1 MVKLDVKS
9 LFLLEMICNTAEEEK
24 AFIEQF
30 KAEYSEFKKRY
41 PYLEDYFI
49 GRETG
54 KGIPRKNILNGR
66 KRRAGRKIYDIYEND
81 KLIAEGLDCYEIG
94 VMLGIST
101 SNVYNYIKSGDNY
114 RKKSK
119 MEKYKF
125 VEVKEQC

>member
-1 MVKLDVKS
+1 MVNLDGKS
-9 LFLLEMICNTAEEEK
+9 IFLLETICHTAEEEK
-24 AFIEQF
+24 AFIEHF
-30 KAEYSEFKKRY
+30 KAEYEMFKNQF

-49 GRETG
+49 GRDTG
-54 KGIPRKNILNGR
+54 KGVSKKNILNGR
-66 KRRAGRKIYDIYEND
+66 KRRSGRKIYNVYEND

-94 VMLGIST
+94 VMLDIST
-101 SNVYNYIKSGDNY
+101 SNVYNYIKVGDNY